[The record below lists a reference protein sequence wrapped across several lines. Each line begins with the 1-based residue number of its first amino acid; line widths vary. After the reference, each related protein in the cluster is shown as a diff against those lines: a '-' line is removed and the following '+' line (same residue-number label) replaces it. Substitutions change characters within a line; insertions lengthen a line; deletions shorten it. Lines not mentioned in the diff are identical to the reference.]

1 MSDDEEIEELESAF
15 LENATVEA
23 LEALHAH
30 LIEIGQ
36 EERLAPVLDK
46 IRPIQHRVT
55 LLQADASGK
64 TLEALA
70 RDPHKHV
77 RSVVAAHPNVTAE
90 VCFRL
95 SEDQQGEVRTALRKN
110 PKCHPFI
117 AGAIKVKDGPRRGEE
132 LTTSE
137 HLLEIAWEARR
148 AGLTVPELME
158 LSDEWLG
165 AEHDA
170 LADLPLEDANLLLQ
184 VLEAKLGMGRM
195 PSKAKKKGKKKKK
208 PAKKR
213 RR

>member
-1 MSDDEEIEELESAF
+1 MSDEIEGLEAAF
-15 LENATVEA
+15 LENPTVEA

-30 LIEIGQ
+30 LIEEGL

-55 LLQADASGK
+55 LLQADATPA

-77 RSVVAAHPNVTAE
+77 RSVVAAHPNISAE

-110 PKCHPFI
+110 PKCHPYI
-117 AGAIKVKDGPRRGEE
+117 AGAIRLKDGPTRGDEHA
-132 LTTSE
+132 TAE

-148 AGLTVPELME
+148 AGLSVEALME

-165 AEHDA
+165 VEHDA
-170 LADLPLEDANLLLQ
+170 VADLALEDANLLLQ
-184 VLEAKLGMGRM
+184 VLEAKLGIGRM
-195 PSKAKKKGKKKKK
+195 PPKGKKKGKKKAK

>member
-1 MSDDEEIEELESAF
+1 MSEEIEGLEAAF
-15 LENATVEA
+15 LESPTVEA
-23 LEALHAH
+23 LEALHAR
-30 LIEIGQ
+30 LIEEGL

-55 LLQADASGK
+55 LLQADATKG

-77 RSVVAAHPNVTAE
+77 RTVVASHPNISAE

-95 SEDQQGEVRTALRKN
+95 SEDQQSEVRTALRKN

-117 AGAIKVKDGPRRGEE
+117 AGAIRIQDGRQKGDAYA
-132 LTTSE
+132 TAE
-137 HLLEIAWEARR
+137 HLLEIAWEGRR
-148 AGLTVPELME
+148 AGLDVEQLMD

-170 LADLPLEDANLLLQ
+170 LDSLTLEDANLLLQ

-195 PSKAKKKGKKKKK
+195 PSKTKKKGKKKAK
-208 PAKKR
+208 PSKKR
-213 RR
+213 GRR